1 MITMRDPPSNKTAIA
16 GRYALY
22 RTETFCPISYSG
34 CIEPESGMELFF
46 MMTAMLALLGPIAVG
61 RVRCIC
67 IRIAMRPDRSALDA
81 GVLPGQ
87 ICSATLHVCATAA
100 LRRQQFNL
108 RSNAAVRSSVR
119 TASDWLARPRS
130 FSRDLPAS

>member
-1 MITMRDPPSNKTAIA
+1 
-16 GRYALY
+16 
-22 RTETFCPISYSG
+22 
-34 CIEPESGMELFF
+34 MELFF

-61 RVRCIC
+61 RVRCI
-67 IRIAMRPDRSALDA
+67 RIAPGPDRSALDA

-87 ICSATLHVCATAA
+87 ICSATLHVCATTA